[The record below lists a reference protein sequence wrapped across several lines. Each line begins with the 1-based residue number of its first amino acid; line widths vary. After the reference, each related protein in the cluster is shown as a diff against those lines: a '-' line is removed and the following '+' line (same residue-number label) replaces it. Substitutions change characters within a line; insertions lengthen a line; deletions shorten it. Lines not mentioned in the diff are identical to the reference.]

1 MAVFSVDSDAVLT
14 ATAAVRG
21 TIDRLEAESASML
34 AQLTQLQASW
44 TGSASSA
51 FHGVVEQWR
60 ATQRQV
66 EESLAAI
73 NQALTTAGN
82 QYAQAEQANLTL
94 FR

>member
-21 TIDRLEAESASML
+21 TADRLEAESSAML
-34 AQLTQLQASW
+34 GQLTHLQASW
-44 TGSASSA
+44 TGTASSA

-66 EESLAAI
+66 EESLTAI
-73 NQALTTAGN
+73 SQALASAGQ
-82 QYAQAEQANLTL
+82 QYADAEQLNLSL

>member
-21 TIDRLEAESASML
+21 TAERLEAETSAML
-34 AQLTQLQASW
+34 GQLTQLQASW

-66 EESLAAI
+66 EDALASI
-73 NQALTTAGN
+73 SQALASAGQ
-82 QYAQAEQANLTL
+82 QYADAEQVSLGL

>member
-21 TIDRLEAESASML
+21 TADRLEAETSAMH
-34 AQLTQLQASW
+34 AQLGQLQSAW
-44 TGSASSA
+44 TGAASVA
-51 FHGVVEQWR
+51 FQGVIEQWR

-66 EESLAAI
+66 EDALGAISHALAA
-73 NQALTTAGN
+73 AGQ
-82 QYAQAEQANLTL
+82 QYAEAEQLNLGL

>member
-21 TIDRLEAESASML
+21 TADRLEAESSAML
-34 AQLTQLQASW
+34 AQLTQLQSAW
-44 TGSASSA
+44 TGSASAA

-66 EESLAAI
+66 EDSLTAI
-73 NQALTTAGN
+73 SQALATAGR
-82 QYAQAEQANLTL
+82 QYSDAEQLNLSL

>member
-1 MAVFSVDSDAVLT
+1 VAVFSVDSDAVLT

-21 TIDRLEAESASML
+21 TADRLEAESSAML
-34 AQLTQLQASW
+34 GQLTHLQASW
-44 TGSASSA
+44 TGTASSA

-66 EESLAAI
+66 EESLTAI
-73 NQALTTAGN
+73 SQALASAGQ
-82 QYAQAEQANLTL
+82 QYADAEQLNLSL